1 MRAFRPTPTT
11 AVYHGLYVQWI
22 CQPELPWR
30 LPPPGSLTKTA
41 PDGPG
46 TALRTGHRS
55 SENLRGYRIAIWIWS
70 VLSFFFQTSG
80 RRLKCTGN
88 TGKSCRRSCS
98 WRPSV
103 FSWRAGAHRHP
114 PSRKSPHRNPGLCLR
129 PARSRS
135 VVPYPEPMPP
145 MLRRLSGRSTKDRPT
160 FSAARG
166 ARRSSRRIPINTY
179 PGQTGPGT
187 GSEIEIPLRFPECEG
202 TPGTAAGRCG
212 VAGGKGG
219 RGNGRRSELTGNAA
233 SICSIVLSTLKLPGF
248 WRAEPEILQRF
259 FFFNSSRARSRF
271 ASFSV
276 TSL

>member
-1 MRAFRPTPTT
+1 MGFKCGGYASQGFHGGFRHPGRY
-11 AVYHGLYVQWI
+11 AK
-22 CQPELPWR
+22 
-30 LPPPGSLTKTA
+30 PPLIVLA
-41 PDGPG
+41 PLFAPATD
-46 TALRTGHRS
+46 LLK
-55 SENLRGYRIAIWIWS
+55 NLGGYRIPKWIWS
-70 VLSFFFQTSG
+70 VLSFFCIQTQG
-80 RRLKCTGN
+80 RRFKCTGN

-166 ARRSSRRIPINTY
+166 ARRSSRRIPRNTY
-179 PGQTGPGT
+179 PGQAGPGT

-219 RGNGRRSELTGNAA
+219 WGNGRRSELTGNAA
-233 SICSIVLSTLKLPGF
+233 TIEDFKSPMAGQTPRHRAYHST
-248 WRAEPEILQRF
+248 I
-259 FFFNSSRARSRF
+259 S
-271 ASFSV
+271 
-276 TSL
+276 